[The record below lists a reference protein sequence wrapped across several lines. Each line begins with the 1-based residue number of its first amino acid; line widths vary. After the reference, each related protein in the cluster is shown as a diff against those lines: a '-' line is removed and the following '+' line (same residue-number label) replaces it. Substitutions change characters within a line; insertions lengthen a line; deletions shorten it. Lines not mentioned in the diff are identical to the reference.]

1 MTTDILAVWVNDVL
15 GLTGSDQYSAGMN
28 VTTNDSHVKK
38 SKLIFKAPCETG
50 CTIADLPLL
59 SARNP
64 STLMVMSERM
74 WLR

>member
-15 GLTGSDQYSAGMN
+15 GLTGPDQYSAGMN

-38 SKLIFKAPCETG
+38 SKIFKALCETG

-74 WLR
+74 WFR